1 MNKRDELI
9 NLCIEFLAK
18 VKDKTA
24 SNNLEQWLNDT
35 YGPDSE
41 TYQRIADLV
50 IEGVAQGW
58 AANTEI
64 SGPNYRR
71 SRLCEPCA
79 ETFYFSITTV
89 FMDSKGYELDN
100 AQRTF
105 RGDYHQHPYGELNM
119 VIPLD
124 EGAVLAGPRGWQGAG
139 WTAPSPGSHHFPE
152 VKGGA
157 LIAFFFLPAGRI
169 SYDFPAQAN

>member
-1 MNKRDELI
+1 MKKRDELI
-9 NLCIEFLAK
+9 NLCIEFLSK
-18 VKDKTA
+18 IKDKTA
-24 SNNLEQWLNDT
+24 GATIEQWLNDT

-64 SGPNYRR
+64 SGPHYRR

-79 ETFYFSITTV
+79 ETFYFSITAV
-89 FMDSKGYELDN
+89 YMDSKGHELDN
-100 AQRTF
+100 HQRTF
-105 RGDYHQHPYGELNM
+105 RGDYHCHPYGELNM

-124 EGAVLAGPRGWQGAG
+124 EGAVLAGARGGGGGGGGGAG
-139 WTAPSPGSHHFPE
+139 PPPRVSAPGGG
-152 VKGGA
+152 GGA
-157 LIAFFFLPAGRI
+157 RAA
-169 SYDFPAQAN
+169 A